1 MRRNNVLKHIVFLLI
16 MQSNRGLHSDIFTIL
31 STQADYKFQVSHRL
45 SFRKWKNKT
54 ESIYLNLFIFHI
66 EVFQTDTNK

>member
-16 MQSNRGLHSDIFTIL
+16 MQSNRRLHSDIFTIL
-31 STQADYKFQVSHRL
+31 STQADCKFQVSHRL

-54 ESIYLNLFIFHI
+54 VCVYLNLFIFHI